1 MSNGSDGSDADL
13 GEGELKQ
20 SSGDEAGLI
29 KTKMG
34 SPNKQSADPGLTNGY
49 DTFKKKRSIQGG
61 TAETKEQI
69 IDFIEQEPLFDH
81 QEHRM
86 QIMDVIRNYVKEAR
100 RKEILVIL
108 DNRVFDV
115 DTLIELG
122 MSTDNDHD
130 GFLDYKDF
138 MTAGLRKDI
147 YTLEIN
153 MK

>member
-29 KTKMG
+29 KTKMR

-108 DNRVFDV
+108 DNRVFDEEGNV
-115 DTLIELG
+115 EEVAAIMNKFVKVKTNN
-122 MSTDNDHD
+122 ND
-130 GFLDYKDF
+130 
-138 MTAGLRKDI
+138 M
-147 YTLEIN
+147 
-153 MK
+153 